1 MRFYRLLLRLY
12 PAWFRAEYGEEM
24 CGVFIQRLRQEGA
37 IAVWASI
44 LFEIFPNAIAVHA
57 DALRQDVLW
66 TLRVLR
72 QSPGFSVTA
81 VVVIALG
88 IGANTATFALLDH
101 TLLRPLPFSDPD
113 RLVMLHDTQLKQG
126 VDRNL
131 TSPPNFLD
139 WRTMSRSFD
148 ALGAYVAAPIAVNL
162 SGKGQPIRL
171 DSTFISSE
179 VFRAIGVKP
188 AAGRLLTSDDE
199 RVGGPDILLMSH
211 SVALALFGSDNGAVG
226 KTVNLD
232 NVAHTIV
239 GVMPAGFAFPSRD
252 FELWRP
258 LRLTPELLANRSN
271 HILYAVARLNPRVSL
286 AAARAEMNGIAT
298 QLQRAYPKDNTD
310 TGIGVIRLRDA
321 ISPQSRLMVI
331 VVFAAA
337 VCLLLI
343 ACTNLANLF
352 WVRVLARKHE
362 IAVRV
367 ALGAARERL
376 VRQFL
381 TESLAIGLI
390 GGVLGFIVA
399 VAALPSLSVLVP
411 ANLPIPG
418 EPQMDWRI
426 FLFAVLVTLATSIAF
441 GVGPAFRS
449 GGQIDTNSLRLRSA
463 RSGRIDR
470 LREVLVIGEIAG
482 TLVLLIAAGLLVKAL
497 WNVQAINPGFQTE
510 GVVMLRTALPSPKYN
525 PPAARRAFY
534 SRVLDQ
540 VRAMPGVTSAAYVS
554 YHPMEFFSGRT
565 AVGVP
570 GVIDDPLK
578 APRAVRHYITPGF
591 FGTLG
596 IPLRLGREIDARDVQ
611 DSAQVAVLSESLAR
625 RLWPAED
632 PIGRTIFA
640 DGKRSVVGVVAD
652 IASRQLENPTDSQI
666 YFPAE
671 QMAMPSYYWP
681 KDLIVQSS
689 GNAMAL
695 TPSLRR
701 IIHEV
706 DPDQAVSNVQLL
718 DDVMNA
724 QTAPRRVQLMVLGTF
739 TILAFS
745 LAAIGIHGLLSFA
758 VSTRMQEVG
767 IRMALGADRRNILG
781 IFLRKGIFLAVG
793 GIVVAAPVTYFVVQM
808 LRSLLFG
815 VSPNDPLVYGAAALL
830 ALIMTVAGTIRP
842 AIRAAAVDPLVTI
855 RAE

>member
-1 MRFYRLLLRLY
+1 MLFYRLLLRLY

-24 CGVFIQRLRQEGA
+24 YAVFVQRMRQERA
-37 IAVWASI
+37 IAVLASVF
-44 LFEIFPNAIAVHA
+44 LEIFLNAIAVHA
-57 DALRQDVLW
+57 DALRQDVRW
-66 TLRVLR
+66 TWRVLR
-72 QSPGFSVTA
+72 QSPSFSVTA

-88 IGANTATFALLDH
+88 VGANTAAFALLDH
-101 TLLRPLPFSDPD
+101 ALLRPLPFADPD
-113 RLVMLHDTQLKQG
+113 RLVTLHDTQLKQG

-162 SGKGQPIRL
+162 SGRGEPIRL
-171 DSTFISSE
+171 DSTLISPE
-179 VFRAIGVKP
+179 VFSALGVKP
-188 AAGRLLTSDDE
+188 ATGRLISSDDE
-199 RVGGPDILLMSH
+199 RVDGPNILLMSH
-211 SVALALFGSDNGAVG
+211 SVALSLFGSADGAVG

-252 FELWRP
+252 VELWRP
-258 LRLTPELLANRSN
+258 LRFTPALLANRSN
-271 HILYAVARLNPRVSL
+271 HILYGVARLNPRTSL
-286 AAARAEMNGIAT
+286 AEARAEMNGIAS

-310 TGIGVIRLRDA
+310 TGIGVIKLRDTV
-321 ISPQSRLMVI
+321 SPQSRLMVI
-331 VVFAAA
+331 VVFGAAF
-337 VCLLLI
+337 CLLLI

-362 IAVRV
+362 IAIRV
-367 ALGAARERL
+367 AIGAARERL

-381 TESLAIGLI
+381 TESLAIGLA
-390 GGVLGFIVA
+390 GGVLGLIIA

-411 ANLPIPG
+411 TSLPIPD
-418 EPQMDWRI
+418 EPQVDWRI
-426 FLFAVLVTLATSIAF
+426 FLFATFVTLATSIAF

-449 GGQIDTNSLRLRSA
+449 GRKVDANTLRV
-463 RSGRIDR
+463 RSGRSGRMNR

-482 TLVLLIAAGLLVKAL
+482 TIVLLIAAGLLVKAL
-497 WNVQAINPGFQTE
+497 WNVQAIDPGFRTE
-510 GVVMLRTALPSPKYN
+510 GVLMLRTALPSPKYN

-540 VRAMPGVTSAAYVS
+540 VRALPGVSSAAYVS

-591 FGTLG
+591 FYTLG
-596 IPLRLGREIDARDVQ
+596 IPLRLGREIDARDVE
-611 DSAQVAVLSESLAR
+611 DSPQVAVLSESLAR

-652 IASRQLENPTDSQI
+652 IASRQLENSTDSQI

-671 QMAMPSYYWP
+671 QMGMPSYYWP
-681 KDLIVQSS
+681 KDLLIRSS

-695 TPSLRR
+695 APSLRR

-706 DPDQAVSNVQLL
+706 NPDQAISDVQLL
-718 DDVMNA
+718 EDVMTA
-724 QTAPRRVQLMVLGTF
+724 QTAPRRVQLRVLGTF

-767 IRMALGADRRNILG
+767 VRMALGADRRSILG
-781 IFLRKGIFLAVG
+781 MFLRQGILLAVG
-793 GIVVAAPVTYFVVQM
+793 GIVAAVPVAYFVVQT

-815 VSPNDPLVYGAAALL
+815 VSPGDPLVYGAAAFLG
-830 ALIMTVAGTIRP
+830 LIMTVAGSIRP
-842 AIRAAAVDPLVTI
+842 AVRAAAIDPLATI

>member
-1 MRFYRLLLRLY
+1 MLFYRLLLRLY

-24 CGVFIQRLRQEGA
+24 CAVFVQRMRHERA
-37 IAVWASI
+37 MAVWASVF
-44 LFEIFPNAIAVHA
+44 LEIFANAVAVHA
-57 DALRQDVLW
+57 DALRQDVRW

-88 IGANTATFALLDH
+88 VGANTAAFALLDH
-101 TLLRPLPFSDPD
+101 ALLRPLPFADPD
-113 RLVMLHDTQLKQG
+113 RLVTLHDTQLKQG

-139 WRTMSRSFD
+139 WRTTNKSFE
-148 ALGAYVAAPIAVNL
+148 ALGAYVAAPISVNL
-162 SGKGQPIRL
+162 SGRGEPVRL
-171 DSTFISSE
+171 DSTLISPE
-179 VFRAIGVKP
+179 VFRALGVKP
-188 AAGRLLTSDDE
+188 AAGRLLSSDDE
-199 RVGGPDILLMSH
+199 RVDGPNILLISH
-211 SVALALFGSDNGAVG
+211 SVALSLFGSADSAIG

-232 NVAHTIV
+232 NAAHTIV
-239 GVMPAGFAFPSRD
+239 GVMPDGFAFPSRD

-258 LRLTPELLANRSN
+258 LRFTPALLANRSN
-271 HILYAVARLNPRVSL
+271 HILYGVARLNPRASL
-286 AAARAEMNGIAT
+286 AEARAEMNSIAT

-310 TGIGVIRLRDA
+310 TGIGVIKLRDTV
-321 ISPQSRLMVI
+321 SPQSRLMVI
-331 VVFAAA
+331 VVFGAAF
-337 VCLLLI
+337 CLLLI

-362 IAVRV
+362 IAIRV
-367 ALGAARERL
+367 AIGAARERL

-381 TESLAIGLI
+381 TESLAIGLA
-390 GGVLGFIVA
+390 GGVLGLIIA

-411 ANLPIPG
+411 TSLPIPD
-418 EPQMDWRI
+418 EPHVDWRI
-426 FLFAVLVTLATSIAF
+426 FLFATFVTLATSIAF
-441 GVGPAFRS
+441 GVGPAYWS
-449 GGQIDTNSLRLRSA
+449 GREVDANSLRLRA
-463 RSGRIDR
+463 GRSGRMGR
-470 LREVLVIGEIAG
+470 LREVLVIGEIGG
-482 TLVLLIAAGLLVKAL
+482 TVVLLIAAGLLVKAL
-497 WNVQAINPGFQTE
+497 WNVQAIDPGFRTE
-510 GVVMLRTALPSPKYN
+510 GVLMLRTALPSPKYN
-525 PPAARRAFY
+525 PTSARRAFY

-540 VRAMPGVTSAAYVS
+540 VRALPGVSSAAYVS

-591 FGTLG
+591 FSTLG
-596 IPLRLGREIDARDVQ
+596 IPLRLGREIDARDVE
-611 DSAQVAVLSESLAR
+611 DSPQVAVLSESLAR

-632 PIGRTIFA
+632 PIGRTVFA

-652 IASRQLENPTDSQI
+652 IASRQLEGSTDSQI

-671 QMAMPSYYWP
+671 QMGVPSYYWP
-681 KDLIVQSS
+681 KDLLIRTS

-695 TPSLRR
+695 APSVRR

-706 DPDQAVSNVQLL
+706 EPDQAISNVQLL
-718 DDVMNA
+718 EDVVSA
-724 QTAPRRVQLMVLGTF
+724 QIAPRRVQLRVLGTF
-739 TILAFS
+739 TLLAFS

-767 IRMALGADRRNILG
+767 VRMALGADRRSILVM
-781 IFLRKGIFLAVG
+781 FLRQGILLAVG
-793 GIVVAAPVTYFVVQM
+793 GIVAAVPVAYFVVQT
-808 LRSLLFG
+808 LRSLLFA
-815 VSPNDPLVYGAAALL
+815 VSPGDPLVYGAAAFL
-830 ALIMTVAGTIRP
+830 ALVMTVAGSIRP
-842 AIRAAAVDPLVTI
+842 AVKAAAIDPLATI